1 MKMKMTK
8 MSKEEIKQ
16 LAEEISFRLLAT
28 RKHPEHEWLIER
40 LDKIINKNQNK
51 EDWSKEMEDILKD
64 KLDKAPKKPT
74 PPPPPPP
81 RRIKEGR
88 EYPKPNPKAIKNKR
102 T

>member
-1 MKMKMTK
+1 

-40 LDKIINKNQNK
+40 LDKIINNNRIKDKLDK

-74 PPPPPPP
+74 PPPPP
-81 RRIKEGR
+81 RDRLIKEGANP
-88 EYPKPNPKAIKNKR
+88 PKPKSDKK
-102 T
+102 

>member
-1 MKMKMTK
+1 

-51 EDWSKEMEDILKD
+51 EDE
-64 KLDKAPKKPT
+64 
-74 PPPPPPP
+74 
-81 RRIKEGR
+81 
-88 EYPKPNPKAIKNKR
+88 
-102 T
+102 